1 MNLKNRFFYVYAAWI
16 VNLVAM
22 CGSLFYSNI
31 LMYPP
36 CSLCWAQR
44 ICVYPQVLIL
54 AVGFLKKDKNVFWY
68 SMPLLAAGLII
79 SGYHNLL
86 YYDFISQAISECTGG
101 VSCTSKQVE
110 YLGFVTIPLM
120 SLTSLIISS
129 ILMITFKIKGK
140 DILE

>member
-22 CGSLFYSNI
+22 GGSLFYSNI

-44 ICVYPQVLIL
+44 ICIYPQVLIL
-54 AVGFLKKDKNVFWY
+54 GVGFLKKDRNVFWY

-129 ILMITFKIKGK
+129 ALMIIFKLKGK